1 MRESKQ
7 WLLDE
12 ISTSFVPASH
22 GSRST
27 EKVANCGGGT
37 TLTPDRFA
45 AVIVATLQIADD
57 GGMSTQAQ
65 IAVLEKITEAMRKTL
80 T

>member
-1 MRESKQ
+1 MSKSKQ

-12 ISTSFVPASH
+12 ISTSFVPAPH
-22 GSRST
+22 GSRNT
-27 EKVANCGGGT
+27 AEIANSRGGT

-45 AVIVATLQIADD
+45 AVIVATLKIADD
-57 GGMSTQAQ
+57 GGMSMQAQ
-65 IAVLEKITEAMRKTL
+65 IAVLEKIIEAMRKSL